1 MTAALAAAAA
11 GFAAGGVV
19 GWFVV
24 PPLADKLLGRSHART
39 ASWWWESCEAYT
51 TFKREHRAR
60 EPCAGA
66 GGEEGVLAVWRDDA
80 LAAAREGSLARERAA
95 ALAEAG
101 CSVNV
106 SLAVRD
112 EAAQRE
118 RRSFDPTPL
127 RRGACALGCALWFSA
142 LAASG
147 LPWAATV
154 AFALCGA
161 AMAAAVACD
170 MRARIIPIEA
180 CLAIALAGIAVQAL
194 MGGATALAAGAAFGM
209 LVVAA
214 CALANRAFGRG
225 GAPPVGRGDVRC
237 MAALSLAS
245 GFAAP
250 CGMLACYALAAV
262 VSLAGMAAG
271 KLTAKDGIPMA
282 PFLAAW
288 LPVAALG

>member
-154 AFALCGA
+154 AFALCGV

-194 MGGATALAAGAAFGM
+194 MGGATALRERRSGRLSSQSARLRTERSDAAGCPLSDAGTCAAWRRSRSR
-209 LVVAA
+209 AA
-214 CALANRAFGRG
+214 S
-225 GAPPVGRGDVRC
+225 PH
-237 MAALSLAS
+237 
-245 GFAAP
+245 
-250 CGMLACYALAAV
+250 
-262 VSLAGMAAG
+262 LAGCSHAMR
-271 KLTAKDGIPMA
+271 LRRSS
-282 PFLAAW
+282 LWRAW
-288 LPVAALG
+288 LPGS

>member
-1 MTAALAAAAA
+1 
-11 GFAAGGVV
+11 
-19 GWFVV
+19 
-24 PPLADKLLGRSHART
+24 
-39 ASWWWESCEAYT
+39 
-51 TFKREHRAR
+51 
-60 EPCAGA
+60 
-66 GGEEGVLAVWRDDA
+66 
-80 LAAAREGSLARERAA
+80 
-95 ALAEAG
+95 
-101 CSVNV
+101 
-106 SLAVRD
+106 
-112 EAAQRE
+112 
-118 RRSFDPTPL
+118 
-127 RRGACALGCALWFSA
+127 
-142 LAASG
+142 
-147 LPWAATV
+147 
-154 AFALCGA
+154 
-161 AMAAAVACD
+161 MAAAVACD

>member
-101 CSVNV
+101 
-106 SLAVRD
+106 
-112 EAAQRE
+112 
-118 RRSFDPTPL
+118 
-127 RRGACALGCALWFSA
+127 
-142 LAASG
+142 
-147 LPWAATV
+147 
-154 AFALCGA
+154 
-161 AMAAAVACD
+161 
-170 MRARIIPIEA
+170 
-180 CLAIALAGIAVQAL
+180 
-194 MGGATALAAGAAFGM
+194 
-209 LVVAA
+209 
-214 CALANRAFGRG
+214 
-225 GAPPVGRGDVRC
+225 
-237 MAALSLAS
+237 
-245 GFAAP
+245 
-250 CGMLACYALAAV
+250 
-262 VSLAGMAAG
+262 
-271 KLTAKDGIPMA
+271 
-282 PFLAAW
+282 
-288 LPVAALG
+288 